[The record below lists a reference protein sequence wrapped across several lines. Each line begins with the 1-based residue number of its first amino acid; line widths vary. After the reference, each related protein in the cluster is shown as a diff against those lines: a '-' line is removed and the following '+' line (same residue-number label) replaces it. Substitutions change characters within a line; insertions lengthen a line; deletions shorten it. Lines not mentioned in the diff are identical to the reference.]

1 MNSALSLPSPQM
13 LMLHCATVFN
23 KCADTMEEG
32 TRLANMSWRI
42 WNRETLCCDTQPQYM
57 DSANLPPLSTS
68 VDSVCSV
75 SSTKPDQCRSQRKSR
90 LSFETLSVSGP
101 LLSSS
106 LTRGRDKHI
115 TSQGLQ
121 RMVHSIQEKQA
132 LEPLSPSIADAVPSL
147 PPSLEAT
154 PKPQSPQ
161 IHPCFDSSPS
171 ASTASTNSPDS
182 QRSANRTDESF
193 TSAELHASH
202 SVQRGF
208 SPGKPSSIKTG
219 STHLTP
225 APISTRSV
233 SHPKPHDGK
242 KHPAFIV
249 GGSSGEDE
257 SSYEDPKSHNS
268 KQGFLSK
275 NLKPALTGKKQTS
288 FKDEVESRMMAQKS
302 ALNEN
307 VFEDSDE
314 ESTSPDSAI
323 EDEEEDDGSDWEDDG
338 SELAEAAHE
347 EKPVFKRV
355 DSKPT
360 LVSRRSLLT
369 SQLATESERAAEFA
383 RLASNSTPALHRTR
397 TCGSSGLKLEVSHDD
412 EPGHAFVLHPPR
424 EGRPMVRTSSTLAT
438 LHPPALSPRSTRRN
452 MLAQELTETLRKDL
466 LHERQQQGVGRRT
479 NIKRS
484 HTSAELSRTAPPEMD
499 LNKGLFGGYGIGD
512 YHATGW

>member
-1 MNSALSLPSPQM
+1 M
-13 LMLHCATVFN
+13 LIFYRSVFN
-23 KCADTMEEG
+23 KCAETMEDG

-57 DSANLPPLSTS
+57 DSTNVPPLSTS
-68 VDSVCSV
+68 VDSATSDDSAEVGHSG
-75 SSTKPDQCRSQRKSR
+75 QQRKGP
-90 LSFETLSVSGP
+90 LSFEALSVPGSQ
-101 LLSSS
+101 LSSS
-106 LTRGRDKHI
+106 VARSRDKHI

-121 RMVHSIQEKQA
+121 KMVHSIQEQQVV
-132 LEPLSPSIADAVPSL
+132 EPLSSSITDAVPSM
-147 PPSLEAT
+147 PPSPQIT
-154 PKPQSPQ
+154 PKPRS
-161 IHPCFDSSPS
+161 PCFQTSLHSSSSS
-171 ASTASTNSPDS
+171 ASTDSRSSPDS

-208 SPGKPSSIKTG
+208 SPGRSSSYK
-219 STHLTP
+219 SSAHLAP
-225 APISTRSV
+225 APISTRSI
-233 SHPKPHDGK
+233 SRPKAEDGK

-257 SSYEDPKSHNS
+257 SSFEDPKSHNS
-268 KQGFLSK
+268 KQGFLNK
-275 NLKPALTGKKQTS
+275 NLRPTLVARKQTS
-288 FKDEVESRMMAQKS
+288 FKDEVASRMSAHKS
-302 ALNEN
+302 SLDEN

-314 ESTSPDSAI
+314 ESTGPESAI

-338 SELAEAAHE
+338 SESVEPPADER
-347 EKPVFKRV
+347 PIFKRV
-355 DSKPT
+355 DSKPN

-383 RLASNSTPALHRTR
+383 LLASNSTPAIYRSRTS
-397 TCGSSGLKLEVSHDD
+397 GPSGLKLEVFQD
-412 EPGHAFVLHPPR
+412 EPSKQFLLNQHR
-424 EGRPMVRTSSTLAT
+424 EGRPIVRTSSNLAGI
-438 LHPPALSPRSTRRN
+438 HPPALSPRSTRRN

-466 LHERQQQGVGRRT
+466 LHERQRQGAGRRT

-484 HTSAELSRTAPPEMD
+484 HTSADLSRTDRPEMD